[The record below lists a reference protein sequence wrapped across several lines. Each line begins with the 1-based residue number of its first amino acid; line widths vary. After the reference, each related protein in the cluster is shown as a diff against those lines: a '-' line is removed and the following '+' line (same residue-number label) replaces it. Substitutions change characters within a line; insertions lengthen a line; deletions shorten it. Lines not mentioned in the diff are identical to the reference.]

1 MKIRTT
7 ITPNEEIEVPQ
18 WEADFL
24 ESQGLVHH
32 SRAKTD
38 EGALRSEIRQQIEAK
53 AAAVGDPR
61 NAGDDEPDD
70 VEDVDENNGEPAD
83 TQQNEES

>member
-1 MKIRTT
+1 MPKIRTT
-7 ITPNEEIEVPQ
+7 ITPGEEIEVPQ
-18 WEADFL
+18 WEADYL

-32 SRAKTD
+32 SRATTD

-53 AAAVGDPR
+53 APTPGDTR
-61 NAGDDEPDD
+61 NDDDD
-70 VEDVDENNGEPAD
+70 DQDDVDENNGEPAD